1 MWQRDREY
9 FRELKE
15 NECNN
20 SVFMAVNTVA
30 KRARQKMVDTNG
42 MILESKAISW
52 ALTGESPKIP
62 TKTCIEITD
71 HVEYLTGEEYLHELL
86 CTVDDKYVC
95 DSVIDTFEASVKTN
109 HLIYCYN
116 HSLDETQK
124 ARVRVLSRIVWDY
137 HINER
142 RGGLES

>member
-52 ALTGESPKIP
+52 VLTGESPKIP
-62 TKTCIEITD
+62 TRTSIEITD
-71 HVEYLTGEEYLHELL
+71 HVEYLTSEEYLHELL
-86 CTVDDKYVC
+86 CTVEDE
-95 DSVIDTFEASVKTN
+95 SVVESVRATFEASQRAN

-116 HSLDETQK
+116 HSLDEPQRS
-124 ARVRVLSRIVWDY
+124 RVRILSKIVWDY
-137 HINER
+137 HINEC
-142 RGGLES
+142 RGGLET